1 MSELLEFL
9 RPGGPHKAVLCM
21 LAITVL
27 ALLFMLL
34 VEKKLRN
41 VRKTDYELLFE
52 ISRRKNKSEFDIFHS
67 AACVWSIPGERVEED
82 FKRYL
87 YSQDVPHY
95 VRHYIRKEHPASK
108 EKKKAKKDVGR

>member
-9 RPGGPHKAVLCM
+9 SSGGPHKAVLCM

-52 ISRRKNKSEFDIFHS
+52 ISRRKNKSEFDIFRS
-67 AACVWSIPGERVEED
+67 AACAWSIPGERVDED

-95 VRHYIRKEHPASK
+95 VRHYLRKEHPPPREK
-108 EKKKAKKDVGR
+108 EKAGKDSGR